1 MVAVRVRMTTTN
13 WNVKV
18 ISEKCPGKLP
28 AMSPAHVKLE
38 TGDGRPKG
46 DDIRI
51 ARVQPVIH
59 VEFVRMICRCFLRS
73 AYTVL

>member
-1 MVAVRVRMTTTN
+1 MR
-13 WNVKV
+13 
-18 ISEKCPGKLP
+18 PGKLP

-38 TGDGRPKG
+38 TGDGRSKG

-59 VEFVRMICRCFLRS
+59 VEFVKVMCRGFLIS

>member
-1 MVAVRVRMTTTN
+1 MRKLECEVT
-13 WNVKV
+13 
-18 ISEKCPGKLP
+18 SGKLP

-38 TGDGRPKG
+38 TGEGRSKG

-51 ARVQPVIH
+51 ARVQPVRH
-59 VEFVRMICRCFLRS
+59 VEFVRVVCRSFLRS